1 MIQFRNC
8 TSLRIHYSRCGKWP
22 ANKRLEKKNLPVFT
36 FVNAYTWSLELKATI
51 FKATQEE
58 IQQQVDEKVQIIT
71 LKVLCESFIQR
82 LCSYKVY

>member
-36 FVNAYTWSLELKATI
+36 FVNAYFSTHMEPRAKSND
-51 FKATQEE
+51 FQ
-58 IQQQVDEKVQIIT
+58 
-71 LKVLCESFIQR
+71 
-82 LCSYKVY
+82 SYPGRDTAAGG